1 MPSANV
7 MSVIPLAGATQLARA
22 AAAAVVVQLMANS

>member
-1 MPSANV
+1 
-7 MSVIPLAGATQLARA
+7 MSVIPLAGATQPARAA